1 MDVRQSAS
9 RSQQREW
16 EMWAAPSSSSWG
28 AAESARYG
36 TQRCV
41 HENQCAPQSP
51 SCWAVFLCYPT
62 RAYQLLLAKYYPSL
76 LQFLPLTSLF
86 IIIFLWVSDAELH
99 SSTQREILFVPLK
112 QHLRVK
118 TGLIWWLCGQWVP
131 LRIEWGRFSLQVL
144 LTPKTLQGK
153 LRLLCLTAHLGA

>member
-1 MDVRQSAS
+1 MDVRESTS
-9 RSQQREW
+9 CSQQREW
-16 EMWAAPSSSSWG
+16 EMWAAPSSSSRG

-41 HENQCAPQSP
+41 HGDQCAPQSL
-51 SCWAVFLCYPT
+51 SSWAVFLCYPA

-76 LQFLPLTSLF
+76 LQFLPLTSLL
-86 IIIFLWVSDAELH
+86 IIFLWVSDAELH
-99 SSTQREILFVPLK
+99 SSIQHEILFVPLK
-112 QHLRVK
+112 QHLQMK

-153 LRLLCLTAHLGA
+153 MWLLCLTAHLGA